1 MRAPTRDDAL
11 HRGLLY
17 FLLIGGT
24 RPSSSGL
31 CVERRVP
38 ATRLEQGL
46 DAMCELGQVADL
58 FGHLGAAHLRQ
69 WSQLPPGLGRL
80 LLALGPLKGEA
91 LLWAVRPVFSTSGPK
106 GPRRRLRRR
115 VPVNPGRRAGDAARE
130 AAARRAVGRVAA
142 DLPPRLPPEAA
153 CWAPA
158 AATRRCRRARAPS
171 PCRRHE
177 RRRAASVRR
186 GRGRGELRQQRE
198 RQRGAAD
205 RRGEVRLRGEAG
217 EAGGAAPPRHGR
229 HEERLRR
236 R

>member
-1 MRAPTRDDAL
+1 MPSPTWITHPSGPRQGSPVEPRTIATWMIASDRAPSFEGGGYRFLRIRGPIVPMPSHLTLNCARRCRALGELKGALSSCFDA
-11 HRGLLY
+11 
-17 FLLIGGT
+17 
-24 RPSSSGL
+24 
-31 CVERRVP
+31 
-38 ATRLEQGL
+38 A
-46 DAMCELGQVADL
+46 A
-58 FGHLGAAHLRQ
+58 LGADRAG
-69 WSQLPPGLGRL
+69 LPRARRGFPGRRL
-80 LLALGPLKGEA
+80 LGVAA
-91 LLWAVRPVFSTSGPK
+91 ARRLWSTSGPK

-142 DLPPRLPPEAA
+142 DLPPRVPPEAA
-153 CWAPA
+153 CRAPA

-205 RRGEVRLRGEAG
+205 RRGEVRL
-217 EAGGAAPPRHGR
+217 
-229 HEERLRR
+229 
-236 R
+236 